1 MRVMGKLG
9 PDRSPV
15 MRVWE
20 PRPAKAYS
28 ALHCRSRLTIRHTV
42 GVSPSAW
49 RLKPISKSVSTPASS
64 GMVSPQAPDQRQP
77 GTLTRLGIPKP
88 KTSADLASGL
98 PRVAHEPAD
107 QPKLA
112 LQTPRLGLTK
122 LRAALAQPKAPF
134 PIGDNSFRLLFDVVV
149 ILTCSFSFLLCAR
162 SLLRGFL
169 LQNVRF
175 TPR

>member
-1 MRVMGKLG
+1 MRGRGWCHRVLELQGWGPLAKGSMGVMGKLG
-9 PDRSPV
+9 PDRPPV

-28 ALHCRSRLTIRHTV
+28 APHRRSHLTIRHTA

-49 RLKPISKSVSTPASS
+49 RLKPTSKSVSTPASS
-64 GMVSPQAPDQRQP
+64 GTVSPQAPDQRQP

-88 KTSADLASGL
+88 QTSTDRASGS

-112 LQTPRLGLTK
+112 LQPPRLGLT
-122 LRAALAQPKAPF
+122 
-134 PIGDNSFRLLFDVVV
+134 RL
-149 ILTCSFSFLLCAR
+149 
-162 SLLRGFL
+162 
-169 LQNVRF
+169 
-175 TPR
+175 